1 MTWTSF
7 YLMISMVFNILFIWY
22 IIRMIKRV
30 LAFQERLDEFV
41 ESLAAYEGHVDIVY
55 NLETFYG
62 DETLKNLLRHSKAVV
77 DDCRE
82 FKALYYGEEYSELD
96 EDEEYEAVDGP

>member
-1 MTWTSF
+1 
-7 YLMISMVFNILFIWY
+7 
-22 IIRMIKRV
+22 MIKRV

-41 ESLAAYEGHVDIVY
+41 ASLTDYEGHVDIIY

-77 DDCRE
+77 EDCRE
-82 FKALYYGEEYSELD
+82 FKALYYGEEYEELE
-96 EDEEYEAVDGP
+96 EDEEYEALDGS